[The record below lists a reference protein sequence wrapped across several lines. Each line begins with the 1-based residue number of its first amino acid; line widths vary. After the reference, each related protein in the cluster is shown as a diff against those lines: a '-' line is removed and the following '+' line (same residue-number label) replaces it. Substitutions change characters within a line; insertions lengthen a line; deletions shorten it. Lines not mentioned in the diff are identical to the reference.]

1 MDDFFSKEVTVA
13 SAAAGSVWYW
23 WVCSEYTQY
32 GCYRSRSLLCFPSFP
47 PLVPL
52 LPLLAVLAV
61 GLLGPGVDVAFK
73 AR

>member
-13 SAAAGSVWYW
+13 STAAAGSVWYW

-32 GCYRSRSLLCFPSFP
+32 GRYRSRSLQCFPSF
-47 PLVPL
+47 
-52 LPLLAVLAV
+52 PLLAVLAV